1 MTAAPSGPARLAPSP
16 RVAWQMLDGE
26 AVLIDLAR
34 GAAIGLNSSG
44 SFLWSRLATLDAD
57 ELASELCRAFDVD
70 AQRARADVAAF
81 MALLTERGFAE
92 PR

>member
-1 MTAAPSGPARLAPSP
+1 
-16 RVAWQMLDGE
+16 MLDGQ

-34 GAAIGLNSSG
+34 GAAVGLNASG
-44 SFLWSRLATLDAD
+44 SFLWSRLATLDAH
-57 ELASELCRAFDVD
+57 ELAVELSRAFEVD
-70 AQRARADVAAF
+70 ALRARTDVAAF